1 MKILVLAGAL
11 AAIAFPTAAA
21 AEVITP
27 CQAEDPRSALTP
39 DRAEPTVAPAP
50 PAIARQTTAQRDAS
64 ETRADT
70 PRRRNGKRV
79 PDAEL
84 IGPRGAL

>member
-1 MKILVLAGAL
+1 MRLWFVLGA
-11 AAIAFPTAAA
+11 FAAA
-21 AEVITP
+21 ALP
-27 CQAEDPRSALTP
+27 MSAA
-39 DRAEPTVAPAP
+39 AEPTEVCQNEEARSVAPERSEAAPAP
-50 PAIARQTTAQRDAS
+50 QRSVARPTVAQRDVTDVARG
-64 ETRADT
+64 EA